1 MDSLLNKGVM
11 GCLHVI
17 ARKRVTAA
25 KPLSGDAV
33 SVMSREYLGADTLS
47 PIQNA
52 RRYTAATKRLRADTL
67 GG

>member
-1 MDSLLNKGVM
+1 MDSLLIKGVM

-33 SVMSREYLGADTLS
+33 SVMSREYLGTDTL
-47 PIQNA
+47 PQFKA
-52 RRYTAATKRLRADTL
+52 PAGTRQQQTGCGPTH
-67 GG
+67 